1 MSEITTDIT
10 ATEARLLT
18 FDEDGALGRDDCV
31 AIFSYWPLGHRI
43 VQALP
48 RFAYSVPREIKI
60 PDAPPAALE
69 RFELTSKKM
78 RQDMIC
84 RRTTEFM
91 REFGMSVIGYV
102 SDNFD
107 LKDNMMMKEVATDDG
122 VFICYDP
129 LATGGTTI
137 CQNQRSPRFLRPD
150 RIMIGG
156 QEAGTRRATA
166 IQNGLLNYLKF
177 NESTFTFG
185 GPSVFQNMIPLI
197 KGWTWGIISLRRMA
211 VKGSAV
217 VFKGKEGGRVN
228 GINQAAAEYALTQIR
243 DMGANGACAID
254 KNSDVTFFNMT
265 GVQEVDAI
273 LKAMEKEIMLALDD
287 TPAAILLDKDLSN
300 GLSEGSEDMKAVIM
314 AVDNFRE
321 QYMAHLYDFT
331 DPYVMARAWT
341 DEFVVKASE
350 GTADAGMSPE
360 LVREKWIAGFSYE
373 FGNLYPEP
381 ESVETTKNYT
391 IMQSLVLAKQLGAD
405 VADIAEEIRARKIFQ
420 TDMELNA
427 ANIAPPLT
435 GGDAGL
441 PGTGLA

>member
-1 MSEITTDIT
+1 MSTDIDT
-10 ATEARLLT
+10 AITPTENLLLT
-18 FDEDGALGRDDCV
+18 FDEDGTLGRQDCV
-31 AIFSYWPLGHRI
+31 NIYSYWPLAHRV

-69 RFELTSKKM
+69 EFKRVSKRM

-84 RRTTEFM
+84 RRATEFM
-91 REFGMSVIGYV
+91 RQFGMSVIAYV
-102 SDNFD
+102 SDDFD
-107 LKDNMMMKEVATDDG
+107 LKENVSMAAVAKDDG
-122 VFICYDP
+122 VFIAYDP

-137 CQNQRSPRFLRPD
+137 CQNQRSARFLRPD

-156 QEAGTRRATA
+156 EQAGTRRATA
-166 IQNGLLNYLKF
+166 IQNGGLQYLKF

-217 VFKGKEGGRVN
+217 VFKGKEGGRAS
-228 GINQAAAEYALTQIR
+228 GITQQAAEFGLAQIR
-243 DMGANGACAID
+243 DMGATGACAID
-254 KNSDVTFFNMT
+254 KNSDVAFFNMT

-273 LKAMEKEIMLALDD
+273 LKAMEQEIMMALDD
-287 TPAAILLDKDLSN
+287 TPAAILLGKDLSN

-321 QYMAHLYDFT
+321 QYMAPLYDFT

-341 DEFVVKASE
+341 DEFVLKASE
-350 GTADAGMSPE
+350 GTADAGMSPV
-360 LVREKWIAGFSYE
+360 LIREKWQAGFSYE

-381 ESVETTKNYT
+381 ENVQAQKNLAIVQALA
-391 IMQSLVLAKQLGAD
+391 IMRKELGAELP
-405 VADIAEEIRARKIFQ
+405 DIQEEVRARKLFQ
-420 TDMELNA
+420 TDIDLRPE
-427 ANIAPPLT
+427 NITSTQPDPNM
-435 GGDAGL
+435 GIM
-441 PGTGLA
+441 

>member
-1 MSEITTDIT
+1 MAAEITTDIT

-18 FDEDGALGRDDCV
+18 FDEDGTLGRQDCV
-31 AIFSYWPLGHRI
+31 DIFAYWPLAHRV

-60 PDAPPAALE
+60 PDAPPTALE
-69 RFELTSKKM
+69 EFKRVSKRM

-84 RRTTEFM
+84 RRATEFM
-91 REFGMSVIGYV
+91 RQFGMSVIAYV
-102 SDNFD
+102 SDTFD
-107 LKDNMMMKEVATDDG
+107 LKENVSMAAVAKDDG
-122 VFICYDP
+122 VFIAYDP

-137 CQNQRSPRFLRPD
+137 CQNQRSARFLRPD

-156 QEAGTRRATA
+156 EQAGTRRATA
-166 IQNGLLNYLKF
+166 IQNGGLQYLKF

-211 VKGSAV
+211 VKGSSV

-228 GINQAAAEYALTQIR
+228 GVTVQASEYALAQIR

-254 KNSDVTFFNMT
+254 KNSEVSFFNMT

-273 LKAMEKEIMLALDD
+273 LKAMEQEIMMALDD
-287 TPAAILLDKDLSN
+287 TPAPILLGKDLSN

-321 QYMAHLYDFT
+321 QYMAPLYDFT

-341 DEFVVKASE
+341 DEFVLKACE
-350 GTADAGMSPE
+350 GTEDAGLPPAT
-360 LVREKWIAGFSYE
+360 VRAKWEAGFSYE

-381 ESVETTKNYT
+381 ENVEAQKNYT
-391 IMQSLVLAKQLGAD
+391 LMQSLVLAKQLGAD
-405 VADIAEEIRARKIFQ
+405 LADIQEEIRARKIFQ
-420 TDMELNA
+420 TDIDLNE
-427 ANIAPPLT
+427 ANITPPT
-435 GGDAGL
+435 
-441 PGTGLA
+441 PGIPGQV

>member
-1 MSEITTDIT
+1 MSEISTDIT
-10 ATEARLLT
+10 ATEERLLT
-18 FDEDGALGRDDCV
+18 FDEDGTLGRQDCV
-31 AIFSYWPLGHRI
+31 DIFSYWPLAHRV

-48 RFAYSVPREIKI
+48 RFAYSVPRDISI
-60 PDAPPAALE
+60 PDAPPEALE
-69 RFELTSKKM
+69 EFKRVSKRM

-91 REFGMSVIGYV
+91 REFGMAGIAYV
-102 SDNFD
+102 TDKVD
-107 LKDNMMMKEVATDDG
+107 LTKNMYMKEVAGDDG
-122 VFICYDP
+122 VFIAYDP
-129 LATGGTTI
+129 LALGGTTI

-156 QEAGTRRATA
+156 EKAGSRRATV
-166 IQNGLLNYLKF
+166 IQNGLLQYLKF

-228 GINQAAAEYALTQIR
+228 GINQSAAEFALAQIR
-243 DMGANGACAID
+243 DMGAGGACAID

-287 TPAAILLDKDLSN
+287 TPSAILLDKDLSN
-300 GLSEGSEDMKAVIM
+300 GLSEGAEDMKAVIM

-321 QYMAHLYDFT
+321 QYMAPLYDFT

-341 DEFVVKASE
+341 DEFVRKVSQA
-350 GTADAGMSPE
+350 TDDAGSPPE
-360 LVREKWIAGFSYE
+360 LIREKWQAGFSYE

-381 ESVETTKNYT
+381 ENIEAQKNYT
-391 IMQSLVLAKQLGAD
+391 IMQSLQIAKQLGAD
-405 VADIAEEIRARKIFQ
+405 LADIQEEIRARKIFQ
-420 TDMELNA
+420 TDIELNA
-427 ANIAPPLT
+427 ANIAPPPT
-435 GGDAGL
+435 GMTGTI
-441 PGTGLA
+441 PGQM